1 MFKGVK
7 VFVASL
13 FAMLLC
19 AAPASAIS
27 FSSLEQISEPTDN
40 IEINTP
46 EDGYAFDANFLAK
59 NQELKYKTTLTN
71 DESLPIKIEN
81 IDLNTSS
88 YNFLEYSYDGISADD
103 TIEAG
108 ATRDLIISVR
118 TNSNDTSTVSEDYSL
133 TTNYSQVQPE
143 PDPDPIPDPDPTP
156 DPTPT
161 PDVPVDP
168 TPDPTP
174 DVPVDPTPDP
184 NPTPEGDG

>member
-59 NQELKYKTTLTN
+59 NQELKYKPLSQTMNPYQLKSKTSISTPLR
-71 DESLPIKIEN
+71 I
-81 IDLNTSS
+81 TSS
-88 YNFLEYSYDGISADD
+88 STPMMASLLTIQLKPAQLEIS
-103 TIEAG
+103 
-108 ATRDLIISVR
+108 S
-118 TNSNDTSTVSEDYSL
+118 S
-133 TTNYSQVQPE
+133 P
-143 PDPDPIPDPDPTP
+143 
-156 DPTPT
+156 
-161 PDVPVDP
+161 
-168 TPDPTP
+168 
-174 DVPVDPTPDP
+174 
-184 NPTPEGDG
+184 